1 MIEDEDI
8 EKLKKL
14 LKTREDGSNI
24 EITGDIAVG
33 GMGRVLLA
41 KDKIID
47 REIAFKVLHEDM
59 EENNEMYRQFVDE
72 ARITGLL
79 EHSNIVPVH
88 SLGINAEGHVYFTM
102 KFVNGDSLLEA
113 IEQLS
118 KGNQEY
124 LDYYTHFMRLRIF
137 RKVCDAVSFA
147 HSKNV
152 LHRDIKPENIMIGAY
167 GEVMLM
173 DWGIAKFKDAAERA
187 SSSDVELDLAEPMQ
201 TLDGTIKGS
210 PAYMSP
216 EQARGEMAEYDTR
229 SEVFLLGATLYHLM
243 TLKPPYYDNE
253 VSVMVVKAEKADFVP
268 PGKAAPDQQ
277 IPDELSHIIQ
287 KAMSLNKDDRFQSVA
302 DFTNAIDNLMSGQI
316 MSTKKKYKAGEDIIR
331 HGDSGNEAYVIVEGE
346 VEVYKKFAGKKT
358 VFTRLHAG
366 DVFGEMASITD
377 TVRSASIAAITD
389 TTCLLITPE
398 TLTEQL
404 HKMPPWLEKIIT
416 ALSNRLLSMD
426 NLAHPLLISDC
437 TYEVSNQLKLLMM
450 CYGVVNK
457 DSFLSHNLPEV
468 IYEISNNLKIPEER
482 VRPVIAGLADINLLS
497 IDDKLDIVIPNW
509 NLFSDFVDFCKD
521 SHRLSTTSTRNL
533 TTVDIHK
540 VYTDGNSVIHRHS
553 KLSPNEKMPPL
564 KTMKP
569 LKDTMPTD
577 EAVAFRQ
584 NFMNK
589 LQEISDY
596 AAKSES
602 LNKSMFNNRIVRQV
616 FNPSEAPKISDKF
629 KDV

>member
-1 MIEDEDI
+1 MAEDEDI
-8 EKLKKL
+8 EKLKEVL
-14 LKTREDGSNI
+14 RTRKDGSNI

-33 GMGRVLLA
+33 GMGKVFLA

-47 REIAFKVLHEDM
+47 REIAFKVLHEEM
-59 EENNEMYRQFVDE
+59 EQDNDLYRQFVDE

-88 SLGINAEGHVYFTM
+88 SLGINSEDHVYFTM
-102 KFVNGDSLLEA
+102 KYVDGDSLLA
-113 IEQLS
+113 VIEQIS
-118 KGNQEY
+118 SGNQDY
-124 LDYYTHFMRLRIF
+124 IDYYTQFARLRIF

-147 HSKNV
+147 HSKNIV
-152 LHRDIKPENIMIGAY
+152 HRDIKPENIMVGSY
-167 GEVMLM
+167 GEVLLM
-173 DWGIAKFKDAAERA
+173 DWGIAKFIDAAEKIK
-187 SSSDVELDLAEPMQ
+187 SGPSTEPTSPMQ
-201 TLDGTIKGS
+201 TMDGIIKGS

-216 EQARGEMAEYDTR
+216 EQARGEMNEYDVR
-229 SEVFLLGATLYHLM
+229 SEVFLLGATLYHLI
-243 TLKPPYYDNE
+243 TLKPPYYDDDVN
-253 VSVMVVKAEKADFVP
+253 VMVEMAENVDYVT

-277 IPDELSHIIQ
+277 IPDELSQIIE
-287 KAMSLNKDDRFQSVA
+287 KAMHPDKDQRYQRVEDLTQ
-302 DFTNAIDNLMSGQI
+302 AIDNLMSGQI
-316 MSTKKKYKAGEDIIR
+316 MSTKKIYKAGEDIIR
-331 HGDSGNEAYVIVEGE
+331 HGDTGNEAYVIVEGE

-416 ALSNRLLSMD
+416 ALSNRLRSMD

-437 TYEVSNQLKLLMM
+437 TFEVANQLKLLMM
-450 CYGVVNK
+450 CYGVVNDK
-457 DSFLSHNLPEV
+457 SHLTHNLPEV

-482 VRPVIAGLADINLLS
+482 VRPVIAGLAEIGLVE
-497 IDDKLDIVIPNW
+497 IDDLLNINIPNW
-509 NLFSDFVDFCKD
+509 HLFSDFVDFCKD

-540 VYTDGNSVIHRHS
+540 VYTDGSSVIHRHS

-569 LKDTMPTD
+569 VKDVMPAED
-577 EAVAFRQ
+577 AVAFRKQ
-584 NFMNK
+584 FMEK
-589 LQEISDY
+589 LDEIVNY

-602 LNKSMFNNRIVRQV
+602 LNKSMFNNRTVRQV

>member
-8 EKLKKL
+8 EKLKNL
-14 LKTREDGSNI
+14 LRTREDGSNI

-33 GMGRVLLA
+33 GMGKVFLA

-47 REIAFKVLHEDM
+47 REIAFKVLHENM
-59 EENNEMYRQFVDE
+59 ENDNNLYRQFVDE

-88 SLGINAEGHVYFTM
+88 SLGIDKNGHVYFTM
-102 KFVNGDSLLEA
+102 KYVNGDSLLEV

-124 LDYYTHFMRLRIF
+124 HDYYTHFMRLRIF

-147 HSKNV
+147 HSKNI
-152 LHRDIKPENIMIGAY
+152 LHRDIKPENIMIGDY

-173 DWGIAKFKDAAERA
+173 DWGIAKFMDAAERT
-187 SSSDVELDLAEPMQ
+187 SSTDTELGMAGPMQ
-201 TLDGTIKGS
+201 TVDGTIKGS

-243 TLKPPYYDNE
+243 TLKPPYYNE
-253 VSVMVVKAEKADFVP
+253 DVGVMVTMAEKADYVAP
-268 PGKAAPDQQ
+268 NKAAPDQQ

-287 KAMSLNKDDRFQSVA
+287 KAMHINKDERYQKVS
-302 DFTNAIDNLMSGQI
+302 DFIHALDNLMSGQI

-331 HGDSGNEAYVIVEGE
+331 HGDTGNEAYVIVEGE

-416 ALSNRLLSMD
+416 ALSSRLQSMD

-457 DSFLSHNLPEV
+457 DNFLSHNLPEV

-497 IDDKLDIVIPNW
+497 IDEKLDIVIENW

-569 LKDTMPTD
+569 LKDTMPLA
-577 EAVAFRQ
+577 EATEFRQ
-584 NFMNK
+584 KFMEK
-589 LQEISDY
+589 LQEIGDY

-602 LNKSMFNNRIVRQV
+602 LNKSMFNNRVVRQV

-629 KDV
+629 KDA

>member
-1 MIEDEDI
+1 MSEESDI
-8 EKLKKL
+8 DKLKKL
-14 LKTREDGSNI
+14 LEANENGTNINI
-24 EITGDIAVG
+24 ERDIAVG

-41 KDKIID
+41 KDKVID
-47 REIAFKVLHEDM
+47 REIAFKVLHDNKQDD
-59 EENNEMYRQFVDE
+59 ENFVKQFVDE

-79 EHSNIVPVH
+79 EHSNIIPVH
-88 SLGINAEGHVYFTM
+88 TLGINKEGHVYFTM
-102 KFVNGDSLLEA
+102 KYVDGDSLLEV

-118 KGNQEY
+118 KDNQDY

-147 HSKNV
+147 HSKNIV
-152 LHRDIKPENIMIGAY
+152 HRDIKPENIMIGNY
-167 GEVMLM
+167 GEVLLM
-173 DWGIAKFKDAAERA
+173 DWGIAKYKDDAERENDA
-187 SSSDVELDLAEPMQ
+187 NATCTLSKPMQ
-201 TLDGTIKGS
+201 TMDGTIKGS

-216 EQARGEMAEYDTR
+216 EQARGEMASYDER

-243 TLKPPYYDNE
+243 TLKPPYYDDDVNI
-253 VSVMVVKAEKADFVP
+253 MVQKAEKADYVS
-268 PGKAAPDQQ
+268 PGEAAPDQQ
-277 IPDELSHIIQ
+277 IPDELSHIIE
-287 KAMSLNKDDRFQSVA
+287 KAMHLNPDERYQKVEDLTHA
-302 DFTNAIDNLMSGQI
+302 LDNLMSGQI
-316 MSTKKKYKAGEDIIR
+316 MSTKKVYKAGEDILR
-331 HGDSGNEAYVIVEGE
+331 HGDTGNEAYVIVEGE

-389 TTCLLITPE
+389 TTCLIITPE

-404 HKMPPWLEKIIT
+404 RKMPPWLEKIIT
-416 ALSNRLLSMD
+416 ALSNRLQSMD
-426 NLAHPLLISDC
+426 NLAHPLLISEC
-437 TYEVSNQLKLLMM
+437 TFEVSNQLKLLIMS
-450 CYGVVNK
+450 YGVVNDK
-457 DSFLSHNLPEV
+457 GLLSHNLPEI

-482 VRPVIAGLADINLLS
+482 VRPVIAGLTEIGLTE
-497 IDDKLDIVIPNW
+497 IDESLNIIIPNW
-509 NLFSDFVDFCKD
+509 NLFSDFVDFSKD

-569 LKDTMPTD
+569 IKDVMPAD
-577 EAVAFRQ
+577 KAAEFRQ
-584 NFMNK
+584 NFMTK
-589 LQEISDY
+589 LDEVVDY

-602 LNKSMFNNRIVRQV
+602 LNKSMFNNRTVRQV

>member
-1 MIEDEDI
+1 MTEDQDI
-8 EKLKKL
+8 ERLKNL
-14 LKTREDGSNI
+14 LRTREDGSNI
-24 EITGDIAVG
+24 EITSEIAVG
-33 GMGRVLLA
+33 GMGKVSLA

-47 REIAFKVLHEDM
+47 REIAYKVLHENM
-59 EENNEMYRQFVDE
+59 EEDKDLYRQFVDE

-88 SLGINAEGHVYFTM
+88 TLGINTEGHVYFTM
-102 KFVNGDSLLEA
+102 KFVNGDTLLEV
-113 IEQLS
+113 IEQIS
-118 KGNQEY
+118 HGNQDY
-124 LDYYTHFMRLRIF
+124 LDYYTQFMRLRIF
-137 RKVCDAVSFA
+137 RKVCDAVAFA
-147 HSKNV
+147 HSKNIV
-152 LHRDIKPENIMIGAY
+152 HRDIKPENIMIGDY
-167 GEVMLM
+167 GEVLLM
-173 DWGIAKFKDAAERA
+173 DWGIAKFMDAAERT
-187 SSSDVELDLAEPMQ
+187 SSSDCDLNISQPMQ

-216 EQARGEMAEYDTR
+216 EQARGEMADYDIR
-229 SEVFLLGATLYHLM
+229 SEIFLLGATLYHLM
-243 TLKPPYYDNE
+243 TLKPPYYDDDVNA
-253 VSVMVVKAEKADFVP
+253 MVEMAEKADYVS

-277 IPDELSHIIQ
+277 IPDELSQIIE
-287 KAMSLNKDDRFQSVA
+287 KAMHLDKEQRYQKVS
-302 DFTNAIDNLMSGQI
+302 DFIQAIDNLMSGQI
-316 MSTKKKYKAGEDIIR
+316 MSTKKTYKAGEDIIR

-358 VFTRLHAG
+358 VFTRLHSG

-377 TVRSASIAAITD
+377 TVRSASISAITD

-416 ALSNRLLSMD
+416 ALSNRLQSMD

-450 CYGVVNK
+450 CYGVVNHEN
-457 DSFLSHNLPEV
+457 FLSHNLPEV

-482 VRPVIAGLADINLLS
+482 VRPVLAGLADINLIN

-540 VYTDGNSVIHRHS
+540 VYTDGQSVIHRHS

-569 LKDTMPTD
+569 LKDTMPATD
-577 EAVAFRQ
+577 AVKFRQ
-584 NFMNK
+584 DFMNK
-589 LQEISDY
+589 LQEIVDY